1 MPIGWFNVCFCYS
14 SHKCNYR
21 WQISFFGYQRSSSN
35 SMEIPSAG
43 EQTCWITEVFIFTNP
58 ERSLSFVCSGK
69 KKTATKYQ
77 FNIRFQI
84 LKSNLWGEKE
94 RKKKEQ

>member
-1 MPIGWFNVCFCYS
+1 
-14 SHKCNYR
+14 
-21 WQISFFGYQRSSSN
+21 
-35 SMEIPSAG
+35 MEIPSAG

-69 KKTATKYQ
+69 KKKATKYQ

-84 LKSNLWGEKE
+84 LKSNLWGKKKE
-94 RKKKEQ
+94 RKKNSKFLYTHASIE